1 MDPLLF
7 NKMSLLFKKISLSVV
22 FILIRL
28 AARVIVSFPTVGGR
42 IVEIR
47 RVLVSTSIT
56 VVKFP
61 NRLDTILE
69 MSFTVLL
76 VANAPRLTGV

>member
-1 MDPLLF
+1 M
-7 NKMSLLFKKISLSVV
+7 
-22 FILIRL
+22 
-28 AARVIVSFPTVGGR
+28 VIVESPTVGGR

-47 RVLVSTSIT
+47 RVLVPISMT

>member
-7 NKMSLLFKKISLSVV
+7 NERLLLKKMSLSGVL
-22 FILIRL
+22 ILIIL
-28 AARVIVSFPTVGGR
+28 AARVIVESPTVGGR

-47 RVLVSTSIT
+47 SVLVPTSIT